1 MPIKQRQVVV
11 VHRQLAAGGGGI
23 EEEFSFNLGLDF
35 VPTSVI
41 VRTIAYR
48 LNSATGLHAIRTS
61 WIKSKDNNL
70 GLFICSANNDFVSN
84 PNTTFKIS
92 NPGSLING
100 DTKFSIKKLTD
111 AEIDPTADGALG
123 LTLEFIQEDYPEP
136 SPLVN
141 EMKQLINVLSNV
153 NKPRDVY
160 PFDNID
166 RTKSQPAPIE
176 QPKPVNE
183 PEEMEGEGDDTSQ
196 DKKKNNPLTEM

>member
-11 VHRQLAAGGGGI
+11 VHRFLDTTEQ
-23 EEEFSFNLGLDF
+23 SFTYNLNLDF

-41 VRTIAYR
+41 VKTITYGKNASSGENYTNGIIYPWSNGR
-48 LNSATGLHAIRTS
+48 VSSIF
-61 WIKSKDNNL
+61 IDDNN
-70 GLFICSANNDFVSN
+70 GSFC
-84 PNTTFKIS
+84 S
-92 NPGSLING
+92 NPGTIFDLKKSGGLLING
-100 DTKFSIKKLTD
+100 DVRFTIKEL
-111 AEIDPTADGALG
+111 ADTQTPHDVAG
-123 LTLEFIQEDYPEP
+123 LIGITLEFLQEEYPEP

-166 RTKSQPAPIE
+166 RTQSQPAPVE
-176 QPKPVNE
+176 APKPVNE
-183 PEEMEGEGDDTSQ
+183 PEEMEGEGEDTSQ

>member
-166 RTKSQPAPIE
+166 RTQSQPAPIE

-183 PEEMEGEGDDTSQ
+183 PEEKEGEGDDTSQ
-196 DKKKNNPLTEM
+196 NKKKNNPLTEM